1 MAPVPSL
8 HGKEKGKKVE
18 SVTDF
23 FFWISKI
30 TADGDRSHEIKRQLL
45 VGRKAMTNPESMW
58 KSRYHFASKGPYSQG
73 YSFPHSH
80 VWMWELDS

>member
-45 VGRKAMTNPESMW
+45 VGRKAMTNPESM
-58 KSRYHFASKGPYSQG
+58 
-73 YSFPHSH
+73 
-80 VWMWELDS
+80 